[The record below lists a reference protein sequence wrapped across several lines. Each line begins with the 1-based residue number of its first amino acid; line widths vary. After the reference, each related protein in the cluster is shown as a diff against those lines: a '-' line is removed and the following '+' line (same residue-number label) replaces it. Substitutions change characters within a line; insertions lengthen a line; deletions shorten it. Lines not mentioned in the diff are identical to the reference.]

1 MWIVEIGKQSEK
13 FLDNNSPDIRDIVY
27 DKIRNVIEWLEN
39 KNNLIVDL
47 KKLKGAY
54 LGFYRIRACKVR
66 IIISIDK
73 INHIIKIQNINFR
86 GNIY

>member
-47 KKLKGAY
+47 K
-54 LGFYRIRACKVR
+54 
-66 IIISIDK
+66 
-73 INHIIKIQNINFR
+73 N
-86 GNIY
+86 

>member
-13 FLDNNSPDIRDIVY
+13 FLDKNSADIRDIVY

-47 KKLKGAY
+47 KKLKGDY
-54 LGFYRIRACKVR
+54 LGFYRIRAGKVR

>member
-1 MWIVEIGKQSEK
+1 M
-13 FLDNNSPDIRDIVY
+13 
-27 DKIRNVIEWLEN
+27 LEN

-54 LGFYRIRACKVR
+54 LGFYRIRAGKVR